1 MKKRQVLALFFSM
14 LLFLWG
20 CDHKQALN
28 WVEDQLVDREEVT
41 SQVIEESETKPVE
54 SASGEG
60 SQPTSGKAQQ
70 EKNSQQKGRPQAP
83 SKQEVI
89 QQFKEAPLAGEVKEA
104 NYADLLPIVQRQL
117 EQGTYQF
124 VVDVTAPQAS
134 GSALFE
140 RMRQDLYGTYYGIV
154 LDYANAYSYQASPN
168 KLKVLLT
175 FRLHHDA
182 AADQAIRDYAR
193 NFASQIQGK
202 SDHEKVR
209 LIHDAIIDKAHYHL
223 GEGNDVQG
231 VSIYSPAC
239 ILSKGTGVCQ
249 AYAGLF
255 QMMCDESG
263 VKSLARTGIA
273 YQHADKNQPI
283 DHAWNLVQV
292 NGQWLGVDTTWDD
305 PVDLNNPQ
313 ADFKRYDYFLVDL
326 SDTHFADDKIR

>member
-70 EKNSQQKGRPQAP
+70 EKNSQQKCRPQAP

-134 GSALFE
+134 G
-140 RMRQDLYGTYYGIV
+140 
-154 LDYANAYSYQASPN
+154 
-168 KLKVLLT
+168 
-175 FRLHHDA
+175 
-182 AADQAIRDYAR
+182 
-193 NFASQIQGK
+193 
-202 SDHEKVR
+202 
-209 LIHDAIIDKAHYHL
+209 
-223 GEGNDVQG
+223 
-231 VSIYSPAC
+231 
-239 ILSKGTGVCQ
+239 
-249 AYAGLF
+249 
-255 QMMCDESG
+255 
-263 VKSLARTGIA
+263 
-273 YQHADKNQPI
+273 
-283 DHAWNLVQV
+283 
-292 NGQWLGVDTTWDD
+292 
-305 PVDLNNPQ
+305 
-313 ADFKRYDYFLVDL
+313 
-326 SDTHFADDKIR
+326 

>member
-1 MKKRQVLALFFSM
+1 MKKRHVLGLFFSM

-28 WVEDQLVDREEVT
+28 WVDDHLVKQEAVT
-41 SQVIEESETKPVE
+41 SQVIEESDTQPVE
-54 SASGEG
+54 SPSEKR
-60 SQPTSGKAQQ
+60 SSSVPRESQQ
-70 EKNSQQKGRPQAP
+70 EKASQEKGRPQAP
-83 SKQEVI
+83 SKAEVLR
-89 QQFKEAPLAGEVKEA
+89 QFKQAPLAGEVQETD
-104 NYADLLPIVQRQL
+104 YADLLPIVQRQL
-117 EQGTYQF
+117 EQGNYQF
-124 VVDVTAPQAS
+124 VVDVTAPQAN

-140 RMRQDLYGTYYGIV
+140 KLRHDLYGTYYGIV

-168 KLKVLLT
+168 QLKVLLT
-175 FRLHHDA
+175 FRLHHDP
-182 AADQAIRDYAR
+182 AADQAIRNYAR

-209 LIHDAIIDKAHYHL
+209 LIHDAIIDQAHYYL
-223 GEGNDVQG
+223 GEGNEVQG

-239 ILSKGTGVCQ
+239 ILSQGTGVCQ

-263 VKSLARTGIA
+263 VKSLARTGTA
-273 YQHADKNQPI
+273 YHNAAKDQPI

-292 NGQWLGVDTTWDD
+292 NGKWLGVDTTWDD

>member
-1 MKKRQVLALFFSM
+1 MKKRQVFGLFFSM

-20 CDHKQALN
+20 CDHNQALN
-28 WVEDQLVDREEVT
+28 WVEDQVLDQEEVT
-41 SQVIEESETKPVE
+41 NQVIEESGTKPVE
-54 SASGEG
+54 SV
-60 SQPTSGKAQQ
+60 SQEESQAGPSKDQAKAPVN
-70 EKNSQQKGRPQAP
+70 KKGRPQAP

-89 QQFKEAPLAGEVKEA
+89 QQFKKAPLAGEVKKA
-104 NYADLLPIVQRQL
+104 DYADLLPIVLRQL
-117 EQGTYQF
+117 EQGSYQF

-140 RMRQDLYGTYYGIV
+140 RLRQDLYGTYYGIV
-154 LDYANAYSYQASPN
+154 LDYANAYSYQASPG

-182 AADQAIRDYAR
+182 AADQAIREYAR

-239 ILSKGTGVCQ
+239 ILSQGTGVCQ

-255 QMMCDESG
+255 QIMCEESG

-273 YQHADKNQPI
+273 YQHADKNRPI

-313 ADFKRYDYFLVDL
+313 AEFKRYDYFLVDL